1 MTALIVILIILLLIV
16 VLLQIRVGA
25 VVEYSEEG
33 FEASAKVAG
42 KKIRIFP
49 RPKKT
54 RSQKEKAEKKKQKKK
69 EKKQKKAE
77 KKKKK
82 KKPKKEEAPKK
93 KGGMVELVIQ
103 LIPIIGSALGALK
116 KRIRIDP
123 LTVHFTAGCEDAAD
137 TALLYGSSSGVAG
150 VVVALMEENFDVR
163 EREVTIDMDFLAGH
177 STIYIRAG
185 VSIKI
190 GQVLYL
196 AIRYGVA
203 CLKVYLKKNKK
214 DKQNSNQKKKTE
226 QAAEAK
232 P

>member
-54 RSQKEKAEKKKQKKK
+54 RSQKE
-69 EKKQKKAE
+69 KAE